1 MSAYSQLYKWDQE
14 TKIPE
19 MDLEQIKTMMCPISG
34 GDHLKCVD
42 CKSIKTCQAGQRV
55 VVLLDQETKSKR
67 MENLKIGYEKRRNE
81 ARNRAIQAA
90 KADDPVQ
97 WVVENTNCS
106 RKSALQKL
114 LNWKKDF
121 PDVMAGY
128 EQKKYQN
135 YQRDKTRE
143 KLINAINSGDP
154 IRYYQVHGNTPRKR
168 ALKIINNGLERYP
181 DIKEMYDKAGWGK
194 EEDEVSIEDFL
205 DDLEAPETAAEQPS
219 EVGVEEMPIE
229 EEKPVKTENKAEDMH
244 GAFLGKYNELIRIR
258 NDVKKQMS
266 ELEDRLKWVQE
277 NLEALEKVANLFDLN
292 SETAK
297 LPFTE

>member
-1 MSAYSQLYKWDQE
+1 MSAYSQLSKWDQE
-14 TKIPE
+14 TKIPQ

-34 GDHLKCVD
+34 GDHLKCVG
-42 CKSIKTCQAGQRV
+42 CKSLKTCQAGQRV

-81 ARNRAIQAA
+81 ARNRAMQAA

-97 WVVENTNCS
+97 WVIENTNCS

-121 PDVMAGY
+121 PEEMAGY
-128 EQKKYQN
+128 EPKHYQN
-135 YQRDKTRE
+135 YQRDKARSN
-143 KLINAINSGDP
+143 LINAINSGDP
-154 IRYYQVHGNTPRKR
+154 IRYYQVHGNAPRKR

-181 DIKEMYDKAGWGK
+181 DIKEMYEKAGWGK

-205 DDLEAPETAAEQPS
+205 DDLEAPETAQEQPS
-219 EVGVEEMPIE
+219 EVEIEEMPIDDE
-229 EEKPVKTENKAEDMH
+229 EPVKTENKDDFESV
-244 GAFLGKYNELIRIR
+244 LSNKYN
-258 NDVKKQMS
+258 Q
-266 ELEDRLKWVQE
+266 
-277 NLEALEKVANLFDLN
+277 LEAEKGKLRVEIEKLEEQMKWLNEQQEALSKVISLFAPN

-297 LPFTE
+297 LPFTD

>member
-1 MSAYSQLYKWDQE
+1 MSAYTQLSKWDQE
-14 TKIPE
+14 TKIPQ

-34 GDHLKCVD
+34 GDHLKCVG

-67 MENLKIGYEKRRNE
+67 MENLKIGYEKRRSE
-81 ARNRAIQAA
+81 ARSRAMQAA

-97 WVVENTNCS
+97 WVIENTNCS

-121 PDVMAGY
+121 PEVMEGY
-128 EQKKYQN
+128 EPKQYQN
-135 YQRDKTRE
+135 YQRDKARE
-143 KLINAINSGDP
+143 NLINAINSGDP

-205 DDLEAPETAAEQPS
+205 DDLEAPETAQEQPS
-219 EVGVEEMPIE
+219 EVEVEEMPIE
-229 EEKPVKTENKAEDMH
+229 EEKPVKTENKDDFESV
-244 GAFLGKYNELIRIR
+244 LSNKYN
-258 NDVKKQMS
+258 Q
-266 ELEDRLKWVQE
+266 
-277 NLEALEKVANLFDLN
+277 LEAEKGKLKVEIEKLEEQMKWLNDQQEAISKVISLFAK
-292 SETAK
+292 STETTK